1 MNNVEMEEKKKFP
14 KEIAIALAVV
24 GVLVSL
30 APVAIIQNEAA
41 VLPVIFG
48 LLMNFVLIPSI
59 FLLFGGIQKL
69 RDKQFNLW
77 NAYYLGLFVAI
88 VLAVQKLAA

>member
-1 MNNVEMEEKKKFP
+1 MNSVEMEEKKKFP
-14 KEIAIALAVV
+14 KEIAIALAIV

-30 APVAIIQNEAA
+30 APIAILQDETA

-77 NAYYLGLFVAI
+77 SAYYLGLFVAI
-88 VLAVQKLAA
+88 VLAARKLAA

>member
-1 MNNVEMEEKKKFP
+1 MEEKKKFP